1 MCIWNIIFFASPQ
14 MITGGS
20 YDRVI
25 NDEMY
30 IINIPDGGVIAEPL
44 DRGAFIS
51 LSPQVAS
58 VGSGYIL
65 FSPKIP
71 ESSAAS

>member
-1 MCIWNIIFFASPQ
+1 

-20 YDRVI
+20 YDHMI

-30 IINIPDGGVIAEPL
+30 IINIPADGGVIAGPL
-44 DRGAFIS
+44 DRGAFIT
-51 LSPQVAS
+51 QVAS
-58 VGSGYIL
+58 VGSRSIL